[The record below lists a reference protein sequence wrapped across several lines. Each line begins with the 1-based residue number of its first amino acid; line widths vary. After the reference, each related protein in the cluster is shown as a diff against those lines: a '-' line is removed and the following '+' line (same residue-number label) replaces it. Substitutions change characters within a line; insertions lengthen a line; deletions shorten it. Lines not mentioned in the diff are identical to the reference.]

1 MFYYFIK
8 ARERFEKED
17 AFTAIT
23 TEAER
28 VRIFNEWIEQNQS
41 SRKKKD
47 KKKHK
52 KRSGSVSLCFV
63 FLHTPE

>member
-1 MFYYFIK
+1 MQV
-8 ARERFEKED
+8 RERLEKED
-17 AFTAIT
+17 AFNTIT

-41 SRKKKD
+41 SRKKKE

-52 KRSGSVSLCFV
+52 KRSGSVSCFLCPKH
-63 FLHTPE
+63 LKMSY